1 MKNKP
6 KTVILLDG
14 NAILHRAYH
23 GLPPL
28 TTKTG
33 ETVHAVYGFA
43 LTLFSVIEKF
53 NPENIIATFDLPGGT
68 FRDDLYEEYKAH
80 REAAPDDLYS
90 QIPIIK
96 EMVEAFGIPIY
107 EKEGFEADDL
117 VGTLS
122 VQAKNKGYDV
132 IIVTGDTDTLQLVG
146 EQVKVFT
153 MRKSIKDTVLYG
165 PAEVAA
171 RYGFLPSQLIE
182 YKGLAGDSSDNIP
195 GVKGVGAKTAT
206 DLIQRYSNLEGVYQ
220 NLDAT
225 KGKMRENLERD
236 KEQAFLSRILG
247 TIKLDVDIVLDERA
261 MKIDDYDRPRAEAFL
276 REYEF
281 YSLLK
286 RLPGAIVIGHEEE
299 SQKVEKKS
307 KVKNI
312 KTAKES
318 EALVKLASGKIACEI
333 ETSPESLFGTN
344 ATALEL
350 CTQKGE
356 VLRIEI
362 NEETKA
368 SLQRLLGDT
377 QRETGWYDLKHAM
390 HELGKADIAITN
402 GVFDVTLALYM
413 TEVSTDGTLTGAGEA
428 VLHESGGAKSKL
440 ILELWQTLDAKIDE
454 ESSNQDKSKNI
465 KTVFY
470 SIEMPLIEVLYAME
484 KRGIILNQDSFASM
498 SARLGKAIDKLAEE
512 IYSLAGRDFNI
523 NSPKQL
529 AEVLFVDLAIPTDFI
544 KKNKTGISTASS
556 ELAKLAEYPIAHK
569 IEQYREL
576 FKLKSTYL
584 DALPALTDSGSRLH
598 TTYQQNVAATG
609 RLSSTDPNLQNIPA
623 RSEWSDEIRQ
633 AFEATPGYLLVGAD
647 YSQIELR
654 IMAHLSQDK
663 ALLKAYKNGD
673 DVHTITAAT
682 VYKVGLE
689 AVTYEMRRQAK
700 VFNFGIMYGMG
711 AFGLAAAAEITQG
724 EAREFIA
731 TYFKTFSGVRK
742 YIDEA
747 LKQAKE
753 KGYVE
758 TELGRRRHVPEIQ
771 SHNAQVMKAG
781 ERMAVNM
788 PIQGLEADIVKLAM
802 LKTMPLV
809 NGFGEGVVYPV
820 LQVHD
825 ELIFEVKIGK
835 AEEFA
840 AKLKEVLEDV
850 YTISVPL
857 TVEVAIGKNWGEI

>member
-53 NPENIIATFDLPGGT
+53 NPKNIIATFDLPGGT
-68 FRDDLYEEYKAH
+68 FRDELYEEYKSH
-80 REAAPDDLYS
+80 REQAPDDLYS

-122 VQAKNKGYDV
+122 VLAKNKGYNV
-132 IIVTGDTDTLQLVG
+132 IIVTGDTDTLQLVD

-165 PAEVAA
+165 PAEVEAK
-171 RYGFLPSQLIE
+171 YGFLPSQLIE

-206 DLIQRYSNLEGVYQ
+206 DLIQKFGNLEGVYA
-220 NLDAT
+220 NLDTT

-247 TIKLDVDIVLDERA
+247 TIKVDVDITLDEEA
-261 MKIDDYDRPRAEAFL
+261 MKIDDYDRTKAEHFL

-286 RLPGAIVIGHEEE
+286 RLPGAIVVPE
-299 SQKVEKKS
+299 SENKKPEKKS
-307 KVKNI
+307 KIKNI
-312 KTAKES
+312 KTAEDAKEL
-318 EALVKLASGKIACEI
+318 EKLSGLTIACVLEN
-333 ETSPESLFGTN
+333 SGDSLFGTKV
-344 ATALEL
+344 TAVEI
-350 CTQKGE
+350 CTEKGE
-356 VLRIEI
+356 VYSIEI
-362 NEETKA
+362 SEDTKNA
-368 SLQRLLGDT
+368 LENLFVDT
-377 QRETGWYDLKHAM
+377 KTKTVWYDLKRAM
-390 HELGKADIAITN
+390 HELGEAGTVIAN
-402 GVFDVTLALYM
+402 GVFDITLALYM
-413 TEVSTDGTLTGAGEA
+413 TEIVNDGTLAGASEA
-428 VLHESGGAKSKL
+428 VLHENSGAKSKQVL
-440 ILELWQTLDAKIDE
+440 DLWKILDAKIDT
-454 ESSNQDKSKNI
+454 ESKDQEKSKSI
-465 KTVFY
+465 RSVF
-470 SIEMPLIEVLYAME
+470 STIEMPLIPVLYRME
-484 KRGIILNQDSFASM
+484 KRGIILNQVSFADM
-498 SARLGKAIDKLAEE
+498 SSRLAKAIDTIAAE
-512 IYSLAGRDFNI
+512 IYMLAGKEFNI

-529 AEVLFVDLAIPTDFI
+529 AEILFVDLGIPTETI

-556 ELAKLAEYPIAHK
+556 ELQKLSHYPIAAK
-569 IEQYREL
+569 IESYREL
-576 FKLKSTYL
+576 YKLKSTYL
-584 DALPALTDSGSRLH
+584 DALPTLTDKDSRLH
-598 TTYQQNVAATG
+598 TTYQQTIAATG
-609 RLSSTDPNLQNIPA
+609 RLSSINPNLQNIPA
-623 RSEWSDEIRQ
+623 RSEWSDEVRR
-633 AFEATPGYLLVGAD
+633 AFEASPGFKLVGAD

-654 IMAHLSQDK
+654 IMAHLSQDE
-663 ALLKAYKNGD
+663 ALLLAYKND
-673 DVHTITAAT
+673 QDVHTITAAT
-682 VYKVGLE
+682 VYKVKPE
-689 AVTYEMRRQAK
+689 EVTYDMRRQAK

-711 AFGLAAAAEITQG
+711 AFGLAQAASITQA
-724 EAREFIA
+724 EAKEFID
-731 TYFKTFSGVRK
+731 TYFKKFSGVRA
-742 YIDEA
+742 YIDQA
-747 LKQAKE
+747 LKTAKE
-753 KGYVE
+753 TGFVE

-771 SHNAQVMKAG
+771 STNNQVMRAG

-802 LKTMPLV
+802 LKTMDLV
-809 NGFGEGVVYPV
+809 YEFGEEVVYPV

-825 ELIFEVKIGK
+825 ELIFEVKEEQADAF
-835 AEEFA
+835 AE
-840 AKLKEVLEDV
+840 KLKGVLESV

-857 TVEVAIGKNWGEI
+857 TVEVAVGNNWGEI

>member
-122 VQAKNKGYDV
+122 VQAKNRGYDV
-132 IIVTGDTDTLQLVG
+132 IIVTGDTDTLQLVD

-165 PAEVAA
+165 PAEVEAK
-171 RYGFLPSQLIE
+171 YGFLPSQLIE

-195 GVKGVGAKTAT
+195 GVKGVGQKTAT
-206 DLIQRYSNLEGVYQ
+206 AMIQKYDNLEGIYAH
-220 NLDAT
+220 LTDF
-225 KGKMRENLERD
+225 KGKLLENLERD
-236 KEQAFLSRILG
+236 KDQAFLSRILG
-247 TIKLDVDIVLDERA
+247 TIKTDVDIVLDEEA
-261 MKIDDYDRPRAEAFL
+261 MKIYDYDRPRAEAFL

-286 RLPGAIVIGHEEE
+286 RLPGEIVINHEAEP
-299 SQKVEKKS
+299 KKLAKKT
-307 KVKNI
+307 KVKSI
-312 KTAKES
+312 KTSEEAKLLES
-318 EALVKLASGKIACEI
+318 FSDTKLACEI
-333 ETSPESLFGTN
+333 ETSEDSLFG
-344 ATALEL
+344 AHLVALEL
-350 CTQKGE
+350 YTEKSEGYR
-356 VLRIEI
+356 VEI
-362 NEETKA
+362 NEDTKSA
-368 SLQRLLGDT
+368 LAKLLGDKSI
-377 QRETGWYDLKHAM
+377 ETGWYDLKRAM
-390 HELGKADIAITN
+390 HALGKEGIEIVN
-402 GVFDVTLALYM
+402 GVFDITLALYM
-413 TEVSTDGTLTGAGEA
+413 VEISTDGTLTGAGEA
-428 VLHESGGAKSKL
+428 VLHETKENKAEL
-440 ILELWQTLDAKIDE
+440 VLELWKILDTKLDE
-454 ESSNQDKSKNI
+454 VSSNQDKARSI
-465 KTVFY
+465 RTVFDE
-470 SIEMPLIEVLYAME
+470 IEMPLVPVLYAME
-484 KRGIILNQDSFASM
+484 KRGIILNLSSFADM
-498 SARLGKAIDKLAEE
+498 STRLSTAIEELAKQ
-512 IYSLAGRDFNI
+512 IYMLAGREFNI

-529 AEVLFVDLAIPTDFI
+529 AEVLFVDLKIPTDFI

-556 ELAKLAEYPIAHK
+556 ELQKLGEYPIAAK
-569 IEQYREL
+569 IESYREL

-584 DALPALTDSGSRLH
+584 DALPTLTDSDSRLH
-598 TTYQQNVAATG
+598 TTYQQTIAATG
-609 RLSSTDPNLQNIPA
+609 RLSSINPNLQNIPA
-623 RSEWSDEIRQ
+623 RSEWSEEIRQ

-663 ALLKAYKNGD
+663 ALLESYRKNE

-682 VYKVGLE
+682 VYKVTPAE
-689 AVTYEMRRQAK
+689 VTYDMRRQAK

-711 AFGLAAAAEITQG
+711 AFGLAAAASITQA
-724 EAREFIA
+724 EAKEFID
-731 TYFKTFSGVRK
+731 TYFKTFSGVRA
-742 YIDEA
+742 YIDQA
-747 LKQAKE
+747 LKTAKE
-753 KGYVE
+753 TGYVE

-771 SHNAQVMKAG
+771 STNNQVMKAG

-802 LKTMPLV
+802 LSTMDLV
-809 NGFGEGVVYPV
+809 NEFGKNEVYPV

-825 ELIFEVKIGK
+825 ELIFEVKEEK
-835 AEEFA
+835 AEVFA
-840 AKLKEVLEDV
+840 SQLKEVLESV

-857 TVEVAIGKNWGEI
+857 TVEVSVGKNWGEI

>member
-68 FRDDLYEEYKAH
+68 FRDELYEEYKSH

-122 VQAKNKGYDV
+122 VQAKSKGYDV
-132 IIVTGDTDTLQLVG
+132 IIVTGDTDTLQLVD

-165 PAEVAA
+165 PAEVEAK
-171 RYGFLPSQLIE
+171 YGFLPSQLIE

-206 DLIQRYSNLEGVYQ
+206 AMIQKYGNIESIYSHLG
-220 NLDAT
+220 DF
-225 KGKMRENLERD
+225 KGKLLENLERD

-247 TIKLDVDIVLDERA
+247 TIKTDVDIKLDEEA
-261 MKIDDYDRPRAEAFL
+261 MKIHDYDRPRAETFL

-286 RLPGAIVIGHEEE
+286 RLPGEIAISHEEE
-299 SQKVEKKS
+299 VKKVTKKR

-312 KTAKES
+312 KTAD
-318 EALVKLASGKIACEI
+318 EALILEDFSGTKIACEI
-333 ETSPESLFGTN
+333 ETSEDSLFGPSLV
-344 ATALEL
+344 ALEM
-350 CTQKGE
+350 CTEKKE
-356 VLRIEI
+356 VYRIEI
-362 NEETKA
+362 NTETKS
-368 SLQRLLGDT
+368 SLQKFFADT
-377 QRETGWYDLKHAM
+377 TIQTGWYDLKRALHA
-390 HELGKADIAITN
+390 LGKEEIVITN
-402 GVFDVTLALYM
+402 GVFDITLALYM
-413 TEVSTDGTLTGAGEA
+413 VEVSTDGTLVGAGEA
-428 VLHESGGAKSKL
+428 VLHETKESKSELVAELWKNLESKL
-440 ILELWQTLDAKIDE
+440 DE
-454 ESSNQDKSKNI
+454 VSSNQDKTKSI
-465 KTVFY
+465 RTVFDG
-470 SIEMPLIEVLYAME
+470 IEMPLIKVLYVME
-484 KRGIILNQDSFASM
+484 KRGIILNQKSFASM
-498 SARLGKAIDKLAEE
+498 SARLSTALEDLAKQ
-512 IYSLAGRDFNI
+512 IYMLAGKEFNI

-529 AEVLFVDLAIPTDFI
+529 AEVLFVDLKIPTDFI

-556 ELAKLAEYPIAHK
+556 ELQKLGEYPIAAK
-569 IEQYREL
+569 IESYREL

-584 DALPALTDSGSRLH
+584 DALPTLTDSDSRLH
-598 TTYQQNVAATG
+598 TTYQQTIAATG
-609 RLSSTDPNLQNIPA
+609 RLSSINPNLQNIPA
-623 RSEWSDEIRQ
+623 RSEWSEEIRR
-633 AFEATPGYLLVGAD
+633 AFEATPGYTLVGAD

-663 ALLKAYKNGD
+663 ALLESYRKNE

-682 VYKVGLE
+682 VYKVAPE
-689 AVTYEMRRQAK
+689 EVTYDMRRQAK

-711 AFGLAAAAEITQG
+711 AFGLAAAASITQA
-724 EAREFIA
+724 EAKEFID
-731 TYFKTFSGVRK
+731 TYFKTFSGVRT
-742 YIDEA
+742 YIDQA
-747 LKQAKE
+747 LKTAKE
-753 KGYVE
+753 TGYVE

-771 SHNAQVMKAG
+771 SSNNQVMKAG

-802 LKTMPLV
+802 LKTMDLV
-809 NGFGEGVVYPV
+809 EEFPEGEVYPV

-825 ELIFEVKIGK
+825 ELIFEVKEEK
-835 AEEFA
+835 AEVFA
-840 AKLKEVLEDV
+840 SRLKEVLESV

-857 TVEVAIGKNWGEI
+857 TVEVSIGKNWGEI

>member
-43 LTLFSVIEKF
+43 LTLFSVLEKF
-53 NPENIIATFDLPGGT
+53 KPENIIATFDLPGGT
-68 FRDDLYEEYKAH
+68 FRDDLYAEYKSH

-132 IIVTGDTDTLQLVG
+132 IIVTGDTDTLQLVDD
-146 EQVKVFT
+146 QVKVFT

-165 PAEVAA
+165 PAEVTAK
-171 RYGFLPSQLIE
+171 YGFLPSQLIE

-206 DLIQRYSNLEGVYQ
+206 DLIQKYGNLEGVYQ

-247 TIKLDVDIVLDERA
+247 TIKLDVDIALDEEA
-261 MKIDDYDRPRAEAFL
+261 MKIDDYDHARAEQFL

-286 RLPGAIVIGHEEE
+286 RLPGNVGEAPEETA
-299 SQKVEKKS
+299 KKEVKK
-307 KVKNI
+307 KVK
-312 KTAKES
+312 KLSVKEQN
-318 EALVKLASGKIACEI
+318 EILDKLTGRVACEI
-333 ETSPESLFGTN
+333 ESSPESLFGTSV
-344 ATALEL
+344 TALEL
-350 CTQKGE
+350 STEEQG
-356 VLRIEI
+356 VLRVEV
-362 NEETKA
+362 NEDTKDV
-368 SLQRLLGDT
+368 LQNLLT
-377 QRETGWYDLKHAM
+377 REDVKTGWFDLKLAM
-390 HELGKADIAITN
+390 HDLGRAGLVITN
-402 GVFDVTLALYM
+402 GVFDITLALYM
-413 TEVSTDGTLTGAGEA
+413 TEVSTDGTLIGAGET
-428 VLHESGGAKSKL
+428 LLNGQGHTKSKL
-440 ILELWQTLDAKIDE
+440 ILELWRLLDEKLTI
-454 ESSNQDKSKNI
+454 ESSNQDKDKNI
-465 KTVFY
+465 RTVFD
-470 SIEMPLIEVLYAME
+470 SIEMPLIPILYRME
-484 KRGIILNQDSFASM
+484 RRGIILNQESFANM
-498 SARLGKAIDKLAEE
+498 SVRLTEALEKLAKE
-512 IYSLAGRDFNI
+512 IYDLAGKEFNI

-584 DALPALTDSGSRLH
+584 DALPTLTDSKSRLH

-623 RSEWSDEIRQ
+623 RSEWSEEVRR
-633 AFEATPGYLLVGAD
+633 AFEASPGYLLVGAD

-711 AFGLAAAAEITQG
+711 AFGLAQAAGITQP
-724 EAREFIA
+724 EAKEFID

-742 YIDEA
+742 YIDAA

-753 KGYVE
+753 TGYVE

-771 SHNAQVMKAG
+771 STNNQVMKAG
-781 ERMAVNM
+781 ERIAVNM

-802 LKTMPLV
+802 IKTMQLV
-809 NGFGEGVVYPV
+809 EEFGEDVVYPV

-825 ELIFEVKIGK
+825 ELIFEVIEAKAPAFGK
-835 AEEFA
+835 A
-840 AKLKEVLEDV
+840 LKEMLEDV

>member
-6 KTVILLDG
+6 KSVILLDG

-53 NPENIIATFDLPGGT
+53 NPENVIATFDLPGGT
-68 FRDDLYEEYKAH
+68 FRDDLYEEYKSH

-122 VQAKNKGYDV
+122 LQAKARGYEV
-132 IIVTGDTDTLQLVG
+132 VIVTGDTDTLQLVD
-146 EQVKVFT
+146 ESVKVFT
-153 MRKSIKDTVLYG
+153 MRKSIKDTVVYG
-165 PAEVAA
+165 RDEVIAK
-171 RYGFLPSQLIE
+171 YGFAPEQLIE

-195 GVKGVGAKTAT
+195 GVKGIGAKTAT
-206 DLIQRYSNLEGVYQ
+206 ALIQKYGNLEGVYAH
-220 NLDAT
+220 LDET
-225 KGKMRENLERD
+225 KGKMRENLEND
-236 KEQAFLSRILG
+236 KEIAFLSRVLG
-247 TIKLDVDIVLDERA
+247 TIRRDVDVTLDEEA

-286 RLPGAIVIGHEEE
+286 RLPGEITISHENEA
-299 SQKVEKKS
+299 KKGA
-307 KVKNI
+307 KKIKIKNI
-312 KTAKES
+312 KTSAEAEVLES
-318 EALVKLASGKIACEI
+318 FSGATLACEL
-333 ETSPESLFGTN
+333 ETSADSLFGSSLI
-344 ATALEL
+344 ALEF
-350 CTQKGE
+350 CTIKNE
-356 VLRIEI
+356 VYRVEI
-362 NEETKA
+362 NSDTIRTLKK
-368 SLQRLLGDT
+368 LLADNKT
-377 QRETGWYDLKHAM
+377 QTIWYDLKRAM
-390 HELGKADIAITN
+390 HVLGKEGIQITN
-402 GVFDVTLALYM
+402 GIFDITLALYM
-413 TEVSTDGTLTGAGEA
+413 VEISTDGTLTGAGEA
-428 VLHESGGAKSKL
+428 VLHEGIENKSKL
-440 ILELWQTLDAKIDE
+440 VMDLWKNLDAKLTE
-454 ESSNQDKSKNI
+454 VSTNQDQKRSI
-465 KTVFY
+465 RTVFEE
-470 SIEMPLIEVLYAME
+470 IEMPLIPVLYIME
-484 KRGIILNQDSFASM
+484 RHGIILNQKNFADM
-498 SARLGKAIDKLAEE
+498 SARLSTAIEELAKQ
-512 IYSLAGRDFNI
+512 IYMLAGKEFNI

-529 AEVLFVDLAIPTDFI
+529 AEVLFVDLKIPADFI

-556 ELAKLAEYPIAHK
+556 ELAKLAEYPIAAK
-569 IEQYREL
+569 IESYREL

-584 DALPALTDSGSRLH
+584 DTLPTLTDSDSRLH
-598 TTYQQNVAATG
+598 TTYQQTIAATG
-609 RLSSTDPNLQNIPA
+609 RLSSINPNLQNIPA
-623 RSEWSDEIRQ
+623 RSEWSDEIRR

-663 ALLKAYKNGD
+663 ALLESYRKNE

-682 VYKVGLE
+682 VYKVSPE
-689 AVTYEMRRQAK
+689 EVTYDMRRQAK

-711 AFGLAAAAEITQG
+711 AFGLAQAAGITQP
-724 EAREFIA
+724 EAKEFID
-731 TYFKTFSGVRK
+731 TYFKTFSGVRT
-742 YIDEA
+742 YIDQA
-747 LKQAKE
+747 LKTAKE
-753 KGYVE
+753 TGYVE

-771 SHNAQVMKAG
+771 STNNQVMKAG

-802 LKTMPLV
+802 LKTMDLV
-809 NGFGEGVVYPV
+809 KEFGEGEVYPV

-825 ELIFEVKIGK
+825 ELIFEVKEEK
-835 AEEFA
+835 AEVFA

-857 TVEVAIGKNWGEI
+857 TVEVSVGKNWGEI

>member
-1 MKNKP
+1 MKNTS

-68 FRDDLYEEYKAH
+68 FRDDLYVEYKAH
-80 REAAPDDLYS
+80 REKAPDDLYS

-96 EMVEAFGIPIY
+96 KMVEAFGIPIY

-117 VGTLS
+117 VGTLAR
-122 VQAKNKGYDV
+122 QAKEKDYDV
-132 IIVTGDTDTLQLVG
+132 IIVTGDTDTLQLVD
-146 EQVKVFT
+146 EKIKVFT

-165 PAEVAA
+165 ETEVLAK
-171 RYGFLPSQLIE
+171 YGFRPKQLIE

-206 DLIQRYSNLEGVYQ
+206 DLIQRFENLEGVYN
-220 NLDAT
+220 NLDVT

-247 TIKLDVDIVLDERA
+247 TIRQDVDIVLDEQA
-261 MKIDDYDRPRAEAFL
+261 MKIDDYSKEKAEVFL

-286 RLPGAIVIGHEEE
+286 RLPGSIQPDTKEE
-299 SQKVEKKS
+299 STKK
-307 KVKNI
+307 KPVKKI
-312 KTAKES
+312 KKITTKEES
-318 EALVKLASGKIACEI
+318 TILNEMSGRVACDI
-333 ETSPESLFGTN
+333 ETSPASLFGSN
-344 ATALEL
+344 
-350 CTQKGE
+350 
-356 VLRIEI
+356 VLSIEI
-362 NEETKA
+362 CTSEGVIGVELNDETKNA
-368 SLQRLLGDT
+368 LQNLFAKKDVT
-377 QRETGWYDLKHAM
+377 TGWFDLKKAM
-390 HELGKADIAITN
+390 HELGKVGIAITN
-402 GVFDVTLALYM
+402 GKFDISLALYM
-413 TEVSTDGTLTGAGEA
+413 VEVSTDGTLAGAGEA
-428 VLHESGGAKSKL
+428 LFHEEKYTNSKL
-440 ILELWQTLDAKIDE
+440 VRELWKVLEDKLE
-454 ESSNQDKSKNI
+454 NESANQPKEKSI
-465 KTVFY
+465 RSVFEM
-470 SIEMPLIEVLYAME
+470 IEMPLIDVLYRME
-484 KRGIILNQDSFASM
+484 KRGIILNLKSFSGM
-498 SARLGKAIDKLAEE
+498 SDRLAEALETLAKE
-512 IYSLAGRDFNI
+512 IHELAGKEFNI

-556 ELAKLAEYPIAHK
+556 ELAKLSEYPIAHK

-584 DALPALTDSGSRLH
+584 DALPSLTDTDSRLH

-623 RSEWSDEIRQ
+623 RSEWSEEVRR

-663 ALLKAYKNGD
+663 ALLKAYKNGE

-682 VYKVGLE
+682 VYKIALNE
-689 AVTYEMRRQAK
+689 VTYDMRRQAK

-711 AFGLAAAAEITQG
+711 AFGLAQAAGITQP
-724 EAREFIA
+724 EAKEFID
-731 TYFKTFSGVRK
+731 TYFKTFSGVRT
-742 YIDEA
+742 YIDTA
-747 LKQAKE
+747 LKVAKE
-753 KGYVE
+753 TGYAE

-771 SHNAQVMKAG
+771 SSNNQVMKAG
-781 ERMAVNM
+781 ERIAVNM

-802 LKTMPLV
+802 LKTMDLV
-809 NGFGEGVVYPV
+809 KEFGEETVYPV

-825 ELIFEVKIGK
+825 ELIFEVKADQ
-835 AEEFA
+835 AEAFGER
-840 AKLKEVLEDV
+840 LKVVLEDV

-857 TVEVAIGKNWGEI
+857 TVEVSIGKNWGEI

>member
-68 FRDDLYEEYKAH
+68 FRDDLYEEYKSH

-132 IIVTGDTDTLQLVG
+132 IIVTGDTDTLQLVD

-165 PAEVAA
+165 PAEVEAK
-171 RYGFLPSQLIE
+171 YGFLPSQLIE

-195 GVKGVGAKTAT
+195 GVKGVGQKTAT
-206 DLIQRYSNLEGVYQ
+206 TMIQKYGNIEGIYAHLE
-220 NLDAT
+220 DF
-225 KGKMRENLERD
+225 KGKLLENLERD
-236 KEQAFLSRILG
+236 KDQAFLSRILG
-247 TIKLDVDIVLDERA
+247 TIKVDVDIAIDEEA
-261 MKIDDYDRPRAEAFL
+261 MKINDYDRPRAEAFL

-286 RLPGAIVIGHEEE
+286 RLPGEIVINHEAE
-299 SQKVEKKS
+299 QKKS
-307 KVKNI
+307 TKKTKIKNI
-312 KTAKES
+312 KIS
-318 EALVKLASGKIACEI
+318 EEIQLLENFSNTKLACEI
-333 ETSPESLFGTN
+333 EISEDSLFG
-344 ATALEL
+344 AHLVALEL
-350 CTQKGE
+350 CTEKGE
-356 VLRIEI
+356 SYRVEI
-362 NEETKA
+362 NEDTKA
-368 SLQRLLGDT
+368 TLVKLLGD
-377 QRETGWYDLKHAM
+377 RGIKTGWYDLKRAM
-390 HELGKADIAITN
+390 HALGKEGIEITN
-402 GVFDVTLALYM
+402 GVFDITLALYM
-413 TEVSTDGTLTGAGEA
+413 VEVSTDGTLAGAGEA
-428 VLHESGGAKSKL
+428 VLHESKENKAEL
-440 ILELWQTLDAKIDE
+440 VFELWKNLDAKLDE
-454 ESSNQDKSKNI
+454 VSSNQDKTKSI
-465 KTVFY
+465 RTVFDE
-470 SIEMPLIEVLYAME
+470 IEMPLIPVLYVME
-484 KRGIILNQDSFASM
+484 KRGIILNLSSFADM
-498 SARLGKAIDKLAEE
+498 SNRLSTAIEELAKQ
-512 IYSLAGRDFNI
+512 IYLLAGREFNI

-529 AEVLFVDLAIPTDFI
+529 AEVLFVDLKIPTDFI

-556 ELAKLAEYPIAHK
+556 ELQKLGEYPIAAK
-569 IEQYREL
+569 IESYREI

-584 DALPALTDSGSRLH
+584 DALPTLTDSESRLH
-598 TTYQQNVAATG
+598 TTYQQTIAATG
-609 RLSSTDPNLQNIPA
+609 RLSSINPNLQNIPA
-623 RSEWSDEIRQ
+623 RSEWSEEIRQ

-663 ALLKAYKNGD
+663 ALLESYRKNE

-682 VYKVGLE
+682 VYKVQPE
-689 AVTYEMRRQAK
+689 EVTYDMRRQAK

-711 AFGLAAAAEITQG
+711 AFGLAAAASITQA
-724 EAREFIA
+724 EAKEFIN
-731 TYFKTFSGVRK
+731 TYFKTFSGVRT
-742 YIDEA
+742 YIDQA
-747 LKQAKE
+747 LKAAKE
-753 KGYVE
+753 TGYVE

-771 SHNAQVMKAG
+771 STNNQVMKAG

-802 LKTMPLV
+802 LKTMDLV
-809 NGFGEGVVYPV
+809 KEFGEGEVYPV

-825 ELIFEVKIGK
+825 ELIFEVKEEK
-835 AEEFA
+835 ADAFA
-840 AKLKEVLEDV
+840 SRLKEVLESV

-857 TVEVAIGKNWGEI
+857 TVEVSVGKNWGEI

>member
-1 MKNKP
+1 MNNKP

-43 LTLFSVIEKF
+43 LTLFSVLEKF
-53 NPENIIATFDLPGGT
+53 KPENIIATFDLPGGT

-96 EMVEAFGIPIY
+96 SMVEAFGIPIY

-132 IIVTGDTDTLQLVG
+132 IIVTGDTDTLQLVDD
-146 EQVKVFT
+146 QVKVFT

-165 PAEVAA
+165 PKEVEAK
-171 RYGFLPSQLIE
+171 YGFLPNQLIE

-206 DLIQRYSNLEGVYQ
+206 DLIQKYGNLEGVYQ

-247 TIKLDVDIVLDERA
+247 TIRCDVDIALDEQA
-261 MKIDDYDRPRAEAFL
+261 MKIDDYDRAQAEEFL
-276 REYEF
+276 RHYEF

-286 RLPGAIVIGHEEE
+286 RLPGNTEVVQEEASKE
-299 SQKVEKKS
+299 PKKKIKKLTGEEQQKVLQ
-307 KVKNI
+307 
-312 KTAKES
+312 T
-318 EALVKLASGKIACEI
+318 LSGKVACDI
-333 ETSPESLFGTN
+333 ETTPESLFGTN
-344 ATALEL
+344 VTALEL
-350 CTQKGE
+350 STEEKGI
-356 VLRIEI
+356 LRVEI
-362 NEETKA
+362 NK
-368 SLQRLLGDT
+368 DT
-377 QRETGWYDLKHAM
+377 QGLLQSLLTREDVETGWFDLKRAM
-390 HELGKADIAITN
+390 HDLGRAGLVITN
-402 GVFDVTLALYM
+402 GIFDITLALYM
-413 TEVSTDGTLTGAGEA
+413 TEISTDGTLTGAGDT
-428 VLHESGGAKSKL
+428 LLNSKNHTKSKL
-440 ILELWQTLDAKIDE
+440 ILELWKLLDEKLII
-454 ESSNQDKSKNI
+454 ESSNQDEAKNI
-465 KTVFY
+465 RTVFD
-470 SIEMPLIEVLYAME
+470 SIEMPLIPVLYRME
-484 KRGIILNQDSFASM
+484 KRGIILNQESFASM
-498 SARLGKAIDKLAEE
+498 SARLSEALETLAKD
-512 IYSLAGRDFNI
+512 IYDLAGREFNI

-584 DALPALTDSGSRLH
+584 DALPSLTDSESRLH

-623 RSEWSDEIRQ
+623 RSEWSEEVRR
-633 AFEATPGYLLVGAD
+633 AFEASPGYLLVGAD

-682 VYKVGLE
+682 VYKVGLD

-711 AFGLAAAAEITQG
+711 AFGLAAAAGITQV
-724 EAREFIA
+724 EAKEFIE
-731 TYFKTFSGVRK
+731 TYFKTFSGVRT
-742 YIDEA
+742 YIDAA

-753 KGYVE
+753 TGYVE

-771 SHNAQVMKAG
+771 STNNQVMKAG
-781 ERMAVNM
+781 ERIAVNM

-802 LKTMPLV
+802 IKTMQLV
-809 NGFGEGVVYPV
+809 EEFGENQVYPV

-825 ELIFEVKIGK
+825 ELIFEVQEDK
-835 AEEFA
+835 AEAFA
-840 AKLKEVLEDV
+840 QALKVMLEDV

-857 TVEVAIGKNWGEI
+857 TVEVSIGKNWGEI

>member
-1 MKNKP
+1 MNNKP

-33 ETVHAVYGFA
+33 KTVHAVYGFA
-43 LTLFSVIEKF
+43 LTLFSVLEKF
-53 NPENIIATFDLPGGT
+53 KPENIIATFDLPGGT
-68 FRDDLYEEYKAH
+68 FRDDLYEEYKSH
-80 REAAPDDLYS
+80 REQAPDDLYA

-117 VGTLS
+117 VGTLA
-122 VQAKNKGYDV
+122 VQAKGKGYDV
-132 IIVTGDTDTLQLVG
+132 IIVTGDTDTLQLVDD
-146 EQVKVFT
+146 QVKVFT

-165 PAEVAA
+165 TKEVEAK
-171 RYGFLPSQLIE
+171 YGFLPSQLIE

-206 DLIQRYSNLEGVYQ
+206 DLIQKYGNLEGVYA
-220 NLDAT
+220 NLDDT

-236 KEQAFLSRILG
+236 KDQAFLSRTLG
-247 TIKLDVDIVLDERA
+247 TIKVDVDVVLDEQA
-261 MKIDDYDRPRAEAFL
+261 MKLDDYDRSQAEEFL
-276 REYEF
+276 RRYEF

-286 RLPGAIVIGHEEE
+286 RLPGSIAVEGEITPKKE
-299 SQKVEKKS
+299 SKK
-307 KVKNI
+307 KVK
-312 KTAKES
+312 
-318 EALVKLASGKIACEI
+318 KLTVEEQKKLLSTFVGKVACEI
-333 ETSPESLFGTN
+333 ESSPESLFGSSV
-344 ATALEL
+344 TALEL
-350 CTQKGE
+350 CSEKQGVVWVE
-356 VLRIEI
+356 V
-362 NEETKA
+362 NEETKEI
-368 SLQRLLGDT
+368 LIDLFTRKDVM
-377 QRETGWYDLKHAM
+377 TGWFDLKKAM
-390 HELGKADIAITN
+390 HDLGKVGIAIKN
-402 GVFDVTLALYM
+402 GIFDITLALYM
-413 TEVSTDGTLTGAGEA
+413 TEVATDGTLIGARETLLNGQGYE
-428 VLHESGGAKSKL
+428 KSKL
-440 ILELWQTLDAKIDE
+440 ILELWKTLDEKLDR
-454 ESSNQDKSKNI
+454 ESQNQNKDRSI
-465 KTVFY
+465 RTVFD
-470 SIEMPLIEVLYAME
+470 SIEVPLVSVLYRME
-484 KRGIILNQDSFASM
+484 KRGIILNQKSFADM
-498 SARLGKAIDKLAEE
+498 SARLSEALERLAKE
-512 IYSLAGRDFNI
+512 IYDLAGKEFNI

-529 AEVLFVDLAIPTDFI
+529 AEVLFVDLAIPADFI

-556 ELAKLAEYPIAHK
+556 ELQKLTEYPIAHK

-584 DALPALTDSGSRLH
+584 DALPSLTDSESRLH

-623 RSEWSDEIRQ
+623 RSEWSEEIRA
-633 AFEATPGYLLVGAD
+633 AFEASPGYLLVGAD

-663 ALLKAYKNGD
+663 ELLRAYKNGE

-682 VYKVGLE
+682 VYKVGLD

-711 AFGLAAAAEITQG
+711 AFGLAQAANITQL
-724 EAREFIA
+724 EAKEFID

-742 YIDEA
+742 YIDRA

-753 KGYVE
+753 TGYVE

-771 SHNAQVMKAG
+771 STNNQVMKAG
-781 ERMAVNM
+781 ERIAVNM

-802 LKTMPLV
+802 IKTMELV
-809 NGFGEGVVYPV
+809 EEFGEEIVYPV

-825 ELIFEVKIGK
+825 ELIFEVKEEKAEAFGK
-835 AEEFA
+835 ALDEM
-840 AKLKEVLEDV
+840 LENV

-857 TVEVAIGKNWGEI
+857 TVEVSIGKNWGEI

>member
-1 MKNKP
+1 MNNKP

-43 LTLFSVIEKF
+43 LTLFSVLEKF
-53 NPENIIATFDLPGGT
+53 KPENIIATFDLPGGT
-68 FRDDLYEEYKAH
+68 FRDDLYDEYKSH
-80 REAAPDDLYS
+80 REQAPDDLYT

-122 VQAKNKGYDV
+122 VQAKAKGYDV
-132 IIVTGDTDTLQLVG
+132 IIVTGDTDTLQLVDD
-146 EQVKVFT
+146 QVKVFT

-165 PAEVAA
+165 PAEVETK
-171 RYGFLPSQLIE
+171 YGFLPSQLIE

-206 DLIQRYSNLEGVYQ
+206 DLIQKYGNLEGVYAH
-220 NLDAT
+220 LDDT

-236 KEQAFLSRILG
+236 KDQAFLSRVLG
-247 TIKLDVDIVLDERA
+247 TIKLDVDIALDEQA
-261 MKIDDYDRPRAEAFL
+261 MKIDDYDRPKAEDFL
-276 REYEF
+276 RRYEF

-286 RLPGAIVIGHEEE
+286 RLPGSIEIVEEE
-299 SQKVEKKS
+299 TQSKKET
-307 KVKNI
+307 KK
-312 KTAKES
+312 KTK
-318 EALVKLASGKIACEI
+318 KLSTAEQNELLKKLTGRVACEI
-333 ETSPESLFGTN
+333 ETSPESLFGTSV
-344 ATALEL
+344 TALEL
-350 CTQKGE
+350 CTEEQGVMRVE
-356 VLRIEI
+356 LS
-362 NEETKA
+362 EETKEA
-368 SLQRLLGDT
+368 LVDLFTRADVQS
-377 QRETGWYDLKHAM
+377 GWFDLKRAM
-390 HELGKADIAITN
+390 HDLGKAGVAITN
-402 GVFDVTLALYM
+402 GVFDITLALYM
-413 TEVSTDGTLTGAGEA
+413 TEVSTDGTLVGAGEA
-428 VLHESGGAKSKL
+428 LLNGKNYTKSKL
-440 ILELWQTLDAKIDE
+440 ILELWKLLDEKLDT
-454 ESSNQDKSKNI
+454 ESQNQSKDKNI
-465 KTVFY
+465 RTVFD
-470 SIEMPLIEVLYAME
+470 SIEMPLIPVLYRME
-484 KRGIILNQDSFASM
+484 KRGIILNQKSFADM
-498 SARLGKAIDKLAEE
+498 SARLTEALEKLAKE
-512 IYSLAGRDFNI
+512 IYDLAGKEFNI

-556 ELAKLAEYPIAHK
+556 ELQKLTEYPIAHK

-584 DALPALTDSGSRLH
+584 DALPSLTDSESRLH

-623 RSEWSDEIRQ
+623 RSEWSEEVRR
-633 AFEATPGYLLVGAD
+633 AFEASPGYLLVGAD

-663 ALLKAYKNGD
+663 ALLKAYKNGE

-682 VYKVGLE
+682 VYKVGLD

-711 AFGLAAAAEITQG
+711 AFGLAQAAGITQP
-724 EAREFIA
+724 EAKEFID

-742 YIDEA
+742 YIDAA

-753 KGYVE
+753 TGYVE

-771 SHNAQVMKAG
+771 STNNQVMKAG
-781 ERMAVNM
+781 ERIAVNM

-802 LKTMPLV
+802 IKTMELV
-809 NGFGEGVVYPV
+809 EEFGEDVVYPV

-825 ELIFEVKIGK
+825 ELIFEVKADKAEAFGK
-835 AEEFA
+835 ALDEM
-840 AKLKEVLEDV
+840 LENV

-857 TVEVAIGKNWGEI
+857 TVEVSIGKNWGEI